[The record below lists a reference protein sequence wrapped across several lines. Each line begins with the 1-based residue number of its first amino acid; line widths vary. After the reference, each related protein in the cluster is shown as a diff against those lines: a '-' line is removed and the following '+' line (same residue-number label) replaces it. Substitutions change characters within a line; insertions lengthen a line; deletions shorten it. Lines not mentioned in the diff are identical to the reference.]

1 MVTCCGVLNECPGL
15 FTLKLIKK
23 AIPTELDNA
32 DITCP
37 VRFFKK

>member
-1 MVTCCGVLNECPGL
+1 MNVQCL
-15 FTLKLIKK
+15 FTLKLIKE

-37 VRFFKK
+37 VRFFKKIIEQ

>member
-1 MVTCCGVLNECPGL
+1 MVTYCGVLNECPVFVHL
-15 FTLKLIKK
+15 LIKE

-37 VRFFKK
+37 VRF